1 MSAFRFAWS
10 SSRVW
15 LVAIVTCAAVVRLV
29 HIEWDANHFFHPDE
43 RAVAF
48 AVQRLSLHPLHLDP
62 DFFAYGSLPI
72 YLAKITSGAVGL
84 INPWGASYD
93 GAIINGRRLSA
104 VIGTLTV
111 LLLILLGRR
120 LYDQSVGLLAG
131 ALLAAC
137 ALHLQNSRFMTVDVT
152 LTFVV
157 LLALFALVR
166 VATDGRLV
174 QFVLAG
180 IAIGLATA
188 TKFSAMP
195 LFLPRGIAA
204 LHRVRVERR
213 FAPVAARCAL
223 AVAAAVLAF
232 AVAEPYGIIR
242 LARFYHDILEQSHM
256 VRNAG
261 VFPYTTQ
268 YMGTPKYWYDLEQLI
283 LWGMAPPLGL
293 AAVWATAMRVP
304 AAWRERRVEEW
315 ILLSWVIP
323 FFLITGWFEVKF
335 PRYLLPVYPL
345 MILWAAAWLVREYRS
360 GTLFGRIA
368 APAVVAGTLAAAAAF
383 VAIYTRPF
391 TEVTASEWVY
401 RHIPSGSKIL
411 TQDWDEG
418 FPLPLPIPEGQ
429 AARYR
434 VVPFGYYE
442 ADSPS
447 KIQRL
452 SQELA
457 SADYIVF
464 QTKRLYGAV
473 TRAPER
479 FPLTTNYFYEL
490 FAGDL
495 GYTIEEEI
503 ASRPALF
510 GFEFRDELADE
521 SLTVY
526 DHPKV
531 LILRNSEHL
540 TAAVIADKILHGLPS
555 RVLTRNDLL
564 LAWPSGGTSFETT
577 GAAPPI
583 QSNTVALVLFVAL
596 VEILS
601 LSAYPLLRAW
611 LPGVGTLALSKT
623 LGVLLFAYVSWL
635 LVSVGAARFTQGTL
649 SAIAVALAVVGA
661 LMWRRQAHV
670 FLSRR
675 EIIATEAL
683 FWGAFAYFLV
693 VRMYN
698 PEIYWG
704 EKPMDFSFLNALTR
718 TTTLPPPE
726 PWFAGSPLQYSYFG
740 HYTIAALGKALHLDP
755 ALTFNLGI
763 ALVGGLTAVAAFSAG
778 AAVTGQWST
787 GLLAAF
793 LVALL
798 GNLAGPR
805 EWLRPELRF
814 HPLSLGIDPHAINF
828 DYFWATSRVIRDT
841 INEFPLWSFL
851 FADLHAHV
859 MVMPISLTFL
869 CLSVLWVRAQV
880 LEAAE
885 PRPRGTAAVLLALLC
900 LALGAIMVT
909 NTWST
914 PTYVLF
920 FFFLVGALW
929 FTESAHH
936 GWFHSITEVIGRI
949 VIPSGLI
956 VAGAYALFLPFWSHF
971 TRAEGTWLGW
981 ERLGPEKLVQGRDFL
996 TIFGLFLFILVPFVL
1011 VLWSRS
1017 LRRGGERLGI
1027 GRSVLVLA
1035 GIAVT
1040 LLSLAIST
1048 RVFSAILFL
1057 LTLRPLLA
1065 FNTER
1070 RWRIP
1075 LVMAAFAFAIIA
1087 GCDLVY
1093 VWDRMNTIFKFYLEG
1108 WFLLA
1113 IAAAVAAGALWSG
1126 ALQLPRLKPVWQA
1139 ALAVLIAIC
1148 LFTAA
1153 TDTFA
1158 VIRNNRV
1165 PTVKPTLD
1173 GMAYLRDKAPFELR
1187 AYEWLNRHVQG
1198 IPVLLEAHGDSYQE
1212 FTRVSMNTG
1221 LPTVLGWEYHVF
1233 QRGHSQIDI
1242 NRRKVDV
1249 ETIYTSNSKDKVAAL
1264 LQRYGV
1270 ALVFVGALERRTY
1283 AGANMTRFS
1292 EWKDLLT
1299 PVYQNTAVTIF
1310 AVNGRFTGTMPV
1322 TTIEQIA
1329 QPAADEAPPQEAP
1342 GRLHQPRGVA
1352 ATAEGGV
1359 VVCDFGNNRLQEFA
1373 RDLSFVREWGNR
1385 GELPGQF
1392 KEPCGVAVGS
1402 NGEIFVADTWNH
1414 RVQVFSKSGDYVR
1427 EWGLGFYGPRGIA
1440 VDPSGAVFVADTGNN
1455 RIVRFSAAG
1464 QREAEWGAKGPEPG
1478 HFLEPIGVAA
1488 DASGTVYV
1496 CDNANGRLQ
1505 LFSRDGRFVSAFP
1518 VAGWESKVYSE
1529 PYVTLDPRGTIW
1541 VTVPGAKEVRNYDRT
1556 GKLLRTITGTSVPGG
1571 RFDTPIGI
1579 TYSSATHELIV
1590 SDLEHRIVRIP
1601 LPQ

>member
-1 MSAFRFAWS
+1 MSALRSVWS
-10 SSRVW
+10 SSRLW
-15 LVAIVTCAAVVRLV
+15 LVAIVLCAVAVRLT

-48 AVQRLSLHPLHLDP
+48 AVQRLSFHPLRLDP

-72 YLAKITSGAVGL
+72 YLAKITSSAVGL
-84 INPWGASYD
+84 IDPWGASYD
-93 GAIINGRRLSA
+93 GIIINGRRLSA
-104 VIGTLTV
+104 VIGALTV

-137 ALHLQNSRFMTVDVT
+137 AMHLQNSRFMTVDVT

-166 VATDGRLV
+166 VATEGRLF

-195 LFLPRGIAA
+195 LFLPLGIAA

-223 AVAAAVLAF
+223 AVMAAVLAF

-242 LARFYHDILEQSHM
+242 FPRFYHDILEQSHM

-268 YMGTPKYWYDLEQLI
+268 YMGTPKYWYDLWQLVI
-283 LWGMAPPLGL
+283 WGMAPPLGL
-293 AAVWATAMRVP
+293 VAVWATATRVP
-304 AAWRERRVEEW
+304 AAWRERRIEEW
-315 ILLSWVIP
+315 ILLSWVVP
-323 FFLITGWFEVKF
+323 FLLITGWFEVKF
-335 PRYLLPVYPL
+335 PRYLLPIYPL
-345 MILWAAAWLVREYRS
+345 MILWAAAWLVRKYRS
-360 GTLFGRIA
+360 GTLFGRVA
-368 APAVVAGTLAAAAAF
+368 APVVVAGTLAAAAAF

-411 TQDWDEG
+411 TEDWDEG

-429 AARYR
+429 AVRYR

-442 ADSPS
+442 PDSPS

-464 QTKRLYGAV
+464 QTKRLYGAI
-473 TRAPER
+473 TQGAPYAGEK
-479 FPLTTNYFYEL
+479 FKLTNNYFYEL

-495 GYTIEEEI
+495 GYTLEEEI

-510 GFEFRDELADE
+510 GFEFPDELADE

-531 LILRNSEHL
+531 LILRNTEHL
-540 TAAVIADKILHGLPS
+540 AAPVIADKILHDLPS

-564 LAWPSGGTSFETT
+564 LARPAAGAAFETA

-583 QSNTVALVLFVAL
+583 QSNTLALVLFVAL

-601 LSAYPLLRAW
+601 LSAYPVLRAW
-611 LPGVGTLALSKT
+611 LTGVGTLALSKT
-623 LGVLLFAYVSWL
+623 LGVLFFAYVSWL
-635 LVSVGAARFTQGTL
+635 LVSVRAASFTQGTL
-649 SAIAVALAVVGA
+649 SGIAVGLAIVGA
-661 LMWRRQAHV
+661 LMWRRQTRV
-670 FLSRR
+670 PLPQP

-698 PEIYWG
+698 PEVYWG

-726 PWFAGSPLQYSYFG
+726 PWFAGSALQYSYFG

-778 AAVTGQWST
+778 AVVTGKWST

-793 LVALL
+793 LVALV

-805 EWLRPELRF
+805 ELMAR
-814 HPLSLGIDPHAINF
+814 HAINF

-880 LEAAE
+880 LEPQE
-885 PRPRGTAAVLLALLC
+885 QRPRGTAMVLLVLLC

-929 FTESAHH
+929 LTESAHR
-936 GWFHSITEVIGRI
+936 GWFRFVTGAIGR
-949 VIPSGLI
+949 VAIPSGLV
-956 VAGAYALFLPFWSHF
+956 VAGAYFLFLPFWGHF
-971 TRAEGTWLGW
+971 ARAEGTWLGW
-981 ERLGPEKLVQGRDFL
+981 ERLGPDQLVHGRDFL
-996 TIFGLFLFILVPFVL
+996 TIFGVFLLVLVPFVL
-1011 VLWSRS
+1011 ALWSRS
-1017 LRRGGERLGI
+1017 LRRGDEPLGV
-1027 GRSVLVLA
+1027 GRSLLVVA

-1048 RVFSAILFL
+1048 RAFAAILFL

-1065 FNTER
+1065 PNTER
-1070 RWRIP
+1070 RWRTP

-1087 GCDLVY
+1087 GCDLIY

-1113 IAAAVAAGALWSG
+1113 IATAVAAGALWSG
-1126 ALQLPRLKPVWQA
+1126 AVQLPRLRRVWQA
-1139 ALAVLIAIC
+1139 ALAALIAVG
-1148 LFTAA
+1148 LFTAG
-1153 TDTFA
+1153 TDTLA
-1158 VIRNNRV
+1158 VIRTNRV

-1173 GMAYLRDKAPFELR
+1173 GMAYLRDRAPHELA
-1187 AYEWLNRHVQG
+1187 AYEWLNQHIQG

-1233 QRGHSQIDI
+1233 QRGHPQIEI

-1249 ETIYTSNSKDKVAAL
+1249 ETMYTSNSKEKVTAL

-1283 AGANMTRFS
+1283 AGANMARFS

-1299 PVYQNTAVTIF
+1299 PVYQNPGVTIF
-1310 AVNGRFTGTMPV
+1310 AVNGHFTGTMPV
-1322 TTIEQIA
+1322 TTIEQVA
-1329 QPAADEAPPQEAP
+1329 QPAPEEAAPQEAS

-1352 ATAEGGV
+1352 ATAEGEV
-1359 VVCDFGNNRLQEFA
+1359 VACDFGNNRMQEFG
-1373 RDLSFVREWGNR
+1373 RDLSFVREWGSR

-1392 KEPCGVAVGS
+1392 KEPCGVAVGP
-1402 NGEIFVADTWNH
+1402 NGDIFVADTWNQ
-1414 RVQVFSKSGDYVR
+1414 RVQVFSKSGEYAR

-1440 VDPSGAVFVADTGNN
+1440 VDPRGTVFVADTGNN
-1455 RIVRFSAAG
+1455 RIVRFSPAG
-1464 QREAEWGAKGPEPG
+1464 QKEAEWGGKGPEPG
-1478 HFLEPIGVAA
+1478 HFLEPTGVAV

-1496 CDNANGRLQ
+1496 CDNGNGRLQ

-1518 VAGWESKVYSE
+1518 VPGWESKVYSE
-1529 PYVTLDPRGTIW
+1529 PYITLDPRGRIW
-1541 VTVPGAKEVRNYDRT
+1541 VTVPGAKEVRSYDRT
-1556 GKLLRTITGTSVPGG
+1556 GKLLGTITRNSIAGAA
-1571 RFDTPIGI
+1571 FDTPMGI
-1579 TYSSATHELIV
+1579 AYSAATHELIV
-1590 SDLEHRIVRIP
+1590 SDLEHRLVRFP

>member
-1 MSAFRFAWS
+1 MSAFRSVWS
-10 SSRVW
+10 GSRQWV
-15 LVAIVTCAAVVRLV
+15 VAIVVCAAAVRLV

-48 AVQRLSLHPLHLDP
+48 AVQRLSFQPLLHFERPKLDP

-72 YLAKITSGAVGL
+72 YLAKITSDAVSL

-93 GAIINGRRLSA
+93 GIIINGRRLSA
-104 VIGTLTV
+104 VIGALTV
-111 LLLILLGRR
+111 LLLMLLGRR

-131 ALLAAC
+131 VLLAAC
-137 ALHLQNSRFMTVDVT
+137 ALHLQNSRFMTVDVI
-152 LTFVV
+152 LTCVV

-166 VATDGRLV
+166 VATEGRLIH
-174 QFVLAG
+174 FVLAG

-195 LFLPRGIAA
+195 LFLPLGIAA

-213 FAPVAARCAL
+213 FVPVAARCAV
-223 AVAAAVLAF
+223 AVVAAVLAF
-232 AVAEPYGIIR
+232 AVGEPYGIIR
-242 LARFYHDILEQSHM
+242 FTRFYHDILEQSHM

-268 YMGTPKYWYDLEQLI
+268 YMGTPKYWYDLWQLI
-283 LWGMAPPLGL
+283 VWGMAPPLGL
-293 AAVWATAMRVP
+293 VAVWATATRVSV
-304 AAWRERRVEEW
+304 AWRERRIEEW
-315 ILLSWVIP
+315 ILLSWVLP

-335 PRYLLPVYPL
+335 PRYLLPIYPL
-345 MILWAAAWLVREYRS
+345 MTLWAAAWLVRKYRG
-360 GTLFGRIA
+360 GTLFGRLA
-368 APAVVAGTLAAAAAF
+368 APVVVAGTVAAAAAY
-383 VAIYTRPF
+383 VTIYTRPF

-418 FPLPLPIPEGQ
+418 FPLPLPIPAGQ
-429 AARYR
+429 AARYHI
-434 VVPFGYYE
+434 VPFGYYE
-442 ADSPS
+442 PDSS
-447 KIQRL
+447 AKIQRL

-464 QTKRLYGAV
+464 QTKRLYGAI
-473 TRAPER
+473 TQGAPYAGEKYK
-479 FPLTTNYFYEL
+479 LTNNYFYEL

-495 GYTIEEEI
+495 GYTIEEEF

-510 GFEFRDELADE
+510 GFEFPDELADE

-531 LILRNSEHL
+531 LILRNTERL
-540 TAAVIADKILHGLPS
+540 AAPVIADKILYGLPS

-564 LAWPSGGTSFETT
+564 LARPAAGAAFETT
-577 GAAPPI
+577 SAAPPI
-583 QSNTVALVLFVAL
+583 QSNTLALVLFIAL

-601 LSAYPLLRAW
+601 LSAYPLLRPW
-611 LPGVGTLALSKT
+611 LPGAGTLALSKT

-635 LVSVGAARFTQGTL
+635 LVSVGAARFTQGAL
-649 SAIAVALAVVGA
+649 SAIAVGLTVVGA
-661 LMWRRQAHV
+661 LMWRRQGHV
-670 FLSRR
+670 LLSRR

-683 FWGAFAYFLV
+683 FWGSFAYFLV

-698 PEIYWG
+698 PEVYWG

-718 TTTLPPPE
+718 STTLPPPE
-726 PWFAGSPLQYSYFG
+726 PWFAGSPLHYSYFG
-740 HYTIAALGKALHLDP
+740 HYTIAALGKTLHLDP

-778 AAVTGQWST
+778 AAVTGRWST
-787 GLLAAF
+787 GLVAAF

-805 EWLRPELRF
+805 EWLAR
-814 HPLSLGIDPHAINF
+814 HAINF

-869 CLSVLWVRAQV
+869 CLSVLWVRTQV
-880 LEAAE
+880 LEPQEQRA
-885 PRPRGTAAVLLALLC
+885 RGTAIVLLVLLC
-900 LALGAIMVT
+900 LTLGAIMVT

-929 FTESAHH
+929 LTEGTHH
-936 GWFHSITEVIGRI
+936 GVFHFITNAIGR
-949 VIPSGLI
+949 VALPSSLV
-956 VAGAYALFLPFWSHF
+956 VAGAYCLFLPFWSHF
-971 TRAEGTWLGW
+971 TRAEGAWLGW
-981 ERLGPEKLVQGRDFL
+981 ERLGPDKLVQGGDFL
-996 TIFGLFLFILVPFVL
+996 TIFGLFLCILVPFVL
-1011 VLWSRS
+1011 ALWSRS
-1017 LRRGGERLGI
+1017 LRRGDESLGI
-1027 GRSVLVLA
+1027 GRSLLVGV

-1040 LLSLAIST
+1040 LGSLAIST
-1048 RVFSAILFL
+1048 RAFSAILFL
-1057 LTLRPLLA
+1057 LTLCPLLA
-1065 FNTER
+1065 PSTDR
-1070 RWRIP
+1070 RWRVP

-1113 IAAAVAAGALWSG
+1113 IAAAVATGALWSG
-1126 ALQLPRLKPVWQA
+1126 EVRLPWLRPVWQ
-1139 ALAVLIAIC
+1139 LSLIVLIAVG

-1153 TDTFA
+1153 TDTVG
-1158 VIRNNRV
+1158 VIRTNRV

-1173 GMAYLRDKAPFELR
+1173 GMAYLQEKAPFELK
-1187 AYEWLNRHVQG
+1187 AYQWLNRHIHG

-1212 FTRVSMNTG
+1212 FARVSMNTG
-1221 LPTVLGWEYHVF
+1221 LPTVLGWGYHVF
-1233 QRGHSQIDI
+1233 QRGHSQIEI
-1242 NRRKVDV
+1242 NWRKIDV
-1249 ETIYTSNSKDKVAAL
+1249 ETIYTSTSKERVAAL
-1264 LQRYGV
+1264 LQRYNV
-1270 ALVFVGALERRTY
+1270 ALVFVGALERRAY
-1283 AGANMTRFS
+1283 AGANMARFS
-1292 EWKDLLT
+1292 EWNDLLT

-1322 TTIEQIA
+1322 TTIEQVT
-1329 QPAADEAPPQEAP
+1329 QPAPSEAPPQGAP
-1342 GRLHQPRGVA
+1342 GHLHQPRGVA
-1352 ATAEGGV
+1352 ATAEGDV

-1373 RDLSFVREWGNR
+1373 RDLSFVRQWGDR

-1392 KEPCGVAVGS
+1392 KEPCGVAVGP
-1402 NGEIFVADTWNH
+1402 NGDIFVADTWNH
-1414 RVQVFSKSGDYVR
+1414 RVQVFSRTGDYER

-1440 VDPSGAVFVADTGNN
+1440 VDPGGTVFVTDTGNN
-1455 RIVRFSAAG
+1455 RVVRFSAG
-1464 QREAEWGAKGPEPG
+1464 GGKEAEWGGKGPEPG
-1478 HFLEPIGVAA
+1478 HFLEPTGVAA
-1488 DASGTVYV
+1488 DATGTVYV
-1496 CDNANGRLQ
+1496 CDNGNGRVQ
-1505 LFSRDGRFVSAFP
+1505 LFSRDGRFVGVFP

-1529 PYVTLDPRGTIW
+1529 PYITLDPRGTIW
-1541 VTVPGAKEVRNYDRT
+1541 VTVPGAQEVRNYDRT
-1556 GKLLRTITGTSVPGG
+1556 GKLLRTITGTSVPGA
-1571 RFDTPIGI
+1571 RFGTPMGI
-1579 TYSSATHELIV
+1579 TYSAAGRELIV
-1590 SDLEHRIVRIP
+1590 SDLDHRIVRIP
-1601 LPQ
+1601 LPR